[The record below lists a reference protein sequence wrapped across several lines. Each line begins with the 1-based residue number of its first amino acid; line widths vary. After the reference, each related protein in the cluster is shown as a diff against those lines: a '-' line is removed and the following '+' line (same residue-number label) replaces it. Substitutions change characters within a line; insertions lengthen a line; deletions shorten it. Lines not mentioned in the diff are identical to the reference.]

1 MNRVT
6 PTAPRISAETVHG
19 NSVTKD
25 GRAILITGPSGSG
38 KSDLTLRLFDR
49 GYSLISDDR
58 TILKRDGERIVAS
71 APPTIAG
78 KLEVRGLGI
87 VELEHTDGVPVALVV
102 ELTSDIQR
110 LPEDSRERLMLGVG
124 LPFVTIDAMPASA
137 PAKVDLAFERM
148 GLKF

>member
-6 PTAPRISAETVHG
+6 PIAPRISAETVHG

-49 GYSLISDDR
+49 GYGLISDDR

-71 APPTIAG
+71 A
-78 KLEVRGLGI
+78 V
-87 VELEHTDGVPVALVV
+87 HQD
-102 ELTSDIQR
+102 
-110 LPEDSRERLMLGVG
+110 
-124 LPFVTIDAMPASA
+124 
-137 PAKVDLAFERM
+137 
-148 GLKF
+148 